1 MLVESANVWVGGV
14 GGAEKVTFLLQ
25 LSDGVCEA
33 GGVVGDMTGGYVFV
47 RGYLDDSS
55 QLGLPRTGRERRLK

>member
-1 MLVESANVWVGGV
+1 MWVGGV

-33 GGVVGDMTGGYVFV
+33 GGVVGDVTGGDGFV
-47 RGYLDDSS
+47 RGYLKVP
-55 QLGLPRTGRERRLK
+55 LAAVGWCL